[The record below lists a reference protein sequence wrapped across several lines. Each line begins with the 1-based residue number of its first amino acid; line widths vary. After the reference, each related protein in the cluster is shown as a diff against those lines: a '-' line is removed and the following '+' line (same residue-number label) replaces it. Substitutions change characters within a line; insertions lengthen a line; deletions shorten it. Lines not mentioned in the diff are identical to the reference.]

1 MRDSHRFTRG
11 ILLGLV
17 LTACSSLTD
26 VDRPVEFQ
34 FEELQLGHNIE
45 ESVDA
50 DGFGSDLFFLGQFK
64 TPHACFSLR
73 PSFQES
79 GNVLTLRV
87 TAVSTNNQC
96 PTQLGAYRYTG
107 AVRHFR
113 SGTYEF
119 RMIHIVPGQA
129 DQSYPVSVI
138 IR

>member
-1 MRDSHRFTRG
+1 MRDWHRFRRG
-11 ILLGLV
+11 ILPGLV

-26 VDRPVEFQ
+26 VDRPEEFQ

-64 TPHACFSLR
+64 TPHACFNLR
-73 PSFQES
+73 PSFQQS
-79 GNVLTLRV
+79 GTVLTLRV

-107 AVRHFR
+107 AVRNLR

-129 DQSYPVSVI
+129 DQSHSLPVVI
-138 IR
+138 G

>member
-1 MRDSHRFTRG
+1 MRDLHRFSRG

-26 VDRPVEFQ
+26 VNRPEVFQ
-34 FEELQLGHNIE
+34 FEELQVGHNIE

-50 DGFGSDLFFLGQFK
+50 NGFGSDLFFLGQFK
-64 TPHACFSLR
+64 TPHACFNLR

-107 AVRHFR
+107 AVRNLR
-113 SGTYEF
+113 SGTYEL
-119 RMIHIVPGQA
+119 RMIHIVPGQV
-129 DQSYPVSVI
+129 DQSYSVSI
-138 IR
+138 MIG